1 MIDGMCLSC
10 AVSFAHGQIFKER
23 SHFVLFFAVLRILIG
38 CHLSTFFSFLEGKGE
53 KVCCVQLLDFV
64 CKLYALFMFQSNWED
79 DFV

>member
-1 MIDGMCLSC
+1 MTEC
-10 AVSFAHGQIFKER
+10 VSH
-23 SHFVLFFAVLRILIG
+23 VLYHLHTGKFLKKGHILFFFFAVLRILIG